1 MDFKVLGRLMK
12 MVFKDYPVHMT
23 VVAVCIVLSAAIGV
37 APAVYIETVT
47 RYIEEGLLSGW
58 DAVSGKILSTIL
70 VMIVLRRR
78 RLAS

>member
-47 RYIEEGLLSGW
+47 RCIEEGFSAAGTPFPGR
-58 DAVSGKILSTIL
+58 S
-70 VMIVLRRR
+70 
-78 RLAS
+78 